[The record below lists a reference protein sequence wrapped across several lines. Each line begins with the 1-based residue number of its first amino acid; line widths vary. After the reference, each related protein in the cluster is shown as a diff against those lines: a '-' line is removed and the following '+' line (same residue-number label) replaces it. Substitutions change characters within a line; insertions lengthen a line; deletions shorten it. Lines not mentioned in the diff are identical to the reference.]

1 MGLWLALGSMTLIAV
16 GLVVAPLV
24 RRVGPAA
31 GRRDYDLR
39 VYRAQLAELGRERE
53 RGVLGEPEAEAAR
66 LELERR
72 MLAADAAD
80 RQTRQAPS
88 TRGRS
93 WVSAAVLLIG
103 LPTLAG
109 GLYWQLG
116 SPNQSAAPFAGR
128 AAERA
133 QLAAAQDRQQ
143 EGPQVEALIAQLE
156 ARLNSAPDDLET
168 SVRLGQAYALAGQF
182 ERAAATYRAAV
193 ARHPDVAALHSALG
207 EALVMASGGMVG
219 DEARAAFER
228 ALEGDPGD
236 VGARFYAGL
245 AKLQRGDRQ
254 AALDAWVGLI
264 EDTPADAPWLPDLR
278 EQAAAL
284 ATDLGLD
291 PARALPPGSPAGATA
306 ADAPDARAAAA
317 RLEAQLAA
325 NPKDYEGWISLA
337 QAWAQLGDP
346 ARARDALARGAQAFP
361 GAPFVQQQLQAAA
374 AELGIEPERSAA
386 APRGPTADQMTAAES
401 MSPEQRQ
408 EMVRSMV
415 DGLAARLEQQPDDIE
430 GWRMLGRSWAV
441 LGDPA
446 KSAEAYAQV
455 ARRLPDDVRAQADY
469 ATALLAEQSLDQPP
483 SAEVVAQLQQVL
495 KLDGDNPIALFHL
508 GRAAAANGDAST
520 ATRHWQRLL
529 AHLPPDAPVRPQ
541 LERLIEN
548 LNADG

>member
-1 MGLWLALGSMTLIAV
+1 MGLWLALGSLTLLAI
-16 GLVVAPLV
+16 GLAAAPLV

-39 VYRAQLAELGRERE
+39 VYRAQLAELARERE
-53 RGVLGEPEAEAAR
+53 RGVLGDREAAAAR

-72 MLAADAAD
+72 MLAADAAP
-80 RQTRQAPS
+80 RQARHEPAP
-88 TRGRS
+88 RGPN
-93 WVSAAVLLIG
+93 WVSVAVLLIG
-103 LPTLAG
+103 LPALAV
-109 GLYWQLG
+109 GLYWRLG
-116 SPNQSAAPFAGR
+116 NPNQPAAPFAGR

-143 EGPQVEALIAQLE
+143 EGPAVANLITQLE
-156 ARLNSAPDDLET
+156 ARLKSAPDDLEA
-168 SVRLGQAYALAGQF
+168 SVRLGQAYALTGQF
-182 ERAAATYRAAV
+182 ERAAATYRAAI
-193 ARHPDVAALHSALG
+193 ARHSDVAALHAALG
-207 EALVMASGGMVG
+207 EALVMASGGIVG
-219 DEARAAFER
+219 DEAQAAFDQ
-228 ALEGDPGD
+228 ALDRDPSGPR
-236 VGARFYAGL
+236 ARFYAGL
-245 AKLQRGDRQ
+245 AKLQRGERQ

-264 EDTPADAPWLPDLR
+264 EDTPADTPWLPDLR

-291 PARALPPGSPAGATA
+291 PARALPPGPPAGAVA
-306 ADAPDARAAAA
+306 GDAPDARAAAA

-325 NPKDYEGWISLA
+325 NPKDYQGWIRLA
-337 QAWAQLGDP
+337 RAWAQLGDP
-346 ARARDALARGAQAFP
+346 ARARDALGRGEQAFP

-374 AELGIEPERSAA
+374 AELGLEAKGSAT
-386 APRGPTADQMTAAES
+386 APRGPTAEQMAEAES

-408 EMVRSMV
+408 AMVRGMV
-415 DGLAARLEQQPDDIE
+415 DNLAARLKRQPEDIE

-455 ARRLPDDVRAQADY
+455 ARRLPDDLPAQVDY

-508 GRAAAANGDAST
+508 GRAAAASGDAGT

-548 LNADG
+548 LQADG